1 MSDATGKVILTT
13 ILNGFTHAIL
23 PPIGLYVFSKFSEE
37 SITSM
42 NAFLALLAF
51 IILMSFLM
59 NFISFTIIQSS
70 VCGKI
75 FNTEHLMRLAGFG
88 LTFSVLFFSLSWHVG
103 FIGNIIRDLVPSSSF
118 GEQMS
123 ESITHAFYMFWAGM
137 YAMGSLSWYAAAC
150 PPPAIPEIVVSA
162 KEIKPKSS

>member
-13 ILNGFTHAIL
+13 ILNGLTHAVL
-23 PPIGLYVFSKFSEE
+23 PPLGLYIFTKFSEDT
-37 SITSM
+37 IFSM

-59 NFISFTIIQSS
+59 NFISFAIIQSS
-70 VCGKI
+70 VCGKV
-75 FNTEHLMRLAGFG
+75 FNTEHLLRLAGFG
-88 LTFSVLFFSLSWHVG
+88 ITFSVLFFSLSWHVG
-103 FIGNIIRDLVPSSSF
+103 FIGNIIRNLVPAEIF

-137 YAMGSLSWYAAAC
+137 YSMGSLCWYAAAC
-150 PPPAIPEIVVSA
+150 PPPSIPD
-162 KEIKPKSS
+162 PKLS